1 MPFEHFTHS
10 SLSSAVIEGVD
21 VAENWEI
28 SIAADHCY
36 LHSFFSLLTL
46 IGSQHWK
53 SHRTSVSFCWT
64 GVFVGLE
71 LWGKGMEIY
80 YFENL
85 HSEPV
90 ESFGFK
96 LASFQPGTTWS
107 PLSLGLKNS
116 SLLRVSIEV
125 ILRLFVL
132 SYFLRDRSP
141 WWVQNSLRSSRLLCQ
156 LNLDTHI
163 WSLGD
168 CNVISM
174 SPLRQRN
181 LIGSMDQYYSNYIQW
196 KHSIVTSPIQIYHW
210 IYIFFERYIYIHVY
224 IELVFIHTYSQNW
237 NCQSSRTLM

>member
-116 SLLRVSIEV
+116 SLLRVSIDV

-141 WWVQNSLRSSRLLCQ
+141 
-156 LNLDTHI
+156 
-163 WSLGD
+163 
-168 CNVISM
+168 
-174 SPLRQRN
+174 
-181 LIGSMDQYYSNYIQW
+181 
-196 KHSIVTSPIQIYHW
+196 
-210 IYIFFERYIYIHVY
+210 
-224 IELVFIHTYSQNW
+224 
-237 NCQSSRTLM
+237 